1 MNGFTLFHVL
11 LSLVGI
17 AAGFVVVG
25 GWLSSRQLGGWT
37 SLFLIT
43 TAATSITGFFFSVQG
58 SHSRHR
64 AGSAFADRPGGGDLR
79 ASREAQCRQMED
91 GLHDRGRRRAVFQL
105 LRPCRTIVPAHAGA
119 KGSGSNTS
127 GAAVCDFPAARAG
140 DLRGARIYSGAAGEG
155 LNLK

>member
-43 TAATSITGFFFSVQG
+43 TAATSITGFFFPFKGVTPGIVLGVLSLIVLAVAIFALRVK
-58 SHSRHR
+58 HN
-64 AGSAFADRPGGGDLR
+64 AGKWKTVFTIAGIVALYFNFFVLVAQLFQHTPALKALAPTQAEPPFAISQLLVLVIFALLGFT
-79 ASREAQCRQMED
+79 AV
-91 GLHDRGRRRAVFQL
+91 RRAKV
-105 LRPCRTIVPAHAGA
+105 
-119 KGSGSNTS
+119 
-127 GAAVCDFPAARAG
+127 
-140 DLRGARIYSGAAGEG
+140 
-155 LNLK
+155 